1 MTSRTFR
8 SAAVAVV
15 LLVLVVVASLKVLP
29 PLFYPDLTDA
39 ELRGVAGAEVRVQLQ
54 QAQGQLQNNVR
65 SALLQL
71 TAGLLVV
78 IGAAATWWQ
87 VQVNREGQLTDRL
100 TRAVEQIGSAN
111 ADVRIGG
118 IYALKRIAE
127 NSPADRDTVQFIL
140 GAFIRNNSPRGD
152 DAGDGELPEERRWL
166 LVDHPD
172 IQTAVEVLAQRISF
186 PRHRADRPS
195 TRRRFPDDTK
205 LYLSRVNLR
214 GVQVHRGGLIN
225 TQLRH
230 SDLAHS
236 WMRGTVLDGSDLKS
250 ADLRGSFLRETS
262 FVDTNLALARLSGS
276 DLREADLRRADLRG
290 ADLRDADLTGARLE
304 GALADA
310 TTSWPADVDAEHL
323 ARAGVSVT
331 GAPA

>member
-1 MTSRTFR
+1 M
-8 SAAVAVV
+8 SAAII
-15 LLVLVVVASLKVLP
+15 LLALVVVASLEVLP
-29 PLFYPDLTDA
+29 PLFHPSLTDA
-39 ELRGVAGAEVRVQLQ
+39 DLRGVANAETRIQLQ

-65 SALLQL
+65 SALLQMC
-71 TAGLLVV
+71 AGLLVV

-87 VQVNREGQLTDRL
+87 VQVNREGQLTDRF
-100 TRAVEQIGSAN
+100 TKAVEQIGSDKV
-111 ADVRIGG
+111 DVRIGG
-118 IYALKRIAE
+118 IYALKRIAV

-152 DAGDGELPEERRWL
+152 DDGLPEERRWL
-166 LVDHPD
+166 LIAHPD

-195 TRRRFPDDTK
+195 TRRKFPDDKK

-214 GVQVHRGGLIN
+214 GVQVYQGGLIN

-236 WMRGTVLDGSDLKS
+236 WMQGTVLDGSDLKS

-262 FVDTNLALARLSGS
+262 FVDANLALAHLSGA
-276 DLREADLRRADLRG
+276 DLRDADLRRADLRG
-290 ADLRDADLTGARLE
+290 TDLRDADLTGARLE
-304 GALADA
+304 GALVDEA
-310 TTSWPADVDAEHL
+310 TSWPVQHADV
-323 ARAGVSVT
+323 RPTPAG
-331 GAPA
+331 A